1 MPRKGTCMDKWRV
14 LMVLL
19 IIAGVA
25 LVALAIYYWVTPAG
39 SLPSF
44 FPGHLVGSAHKH
56 VKHGVAAL
64 LLGIVCFLG
73 AWMLSGRRDES
84 LSPPPQA

>member
-1 MPRKGTCMDKWRV
+1 MNKRRL

-25 LVALAIYYWVTPAG
+25 LVALGIYYWVTPAG

-44 FPGHLVGSAHKH
+44 FPGHLAGSAHKH
-56 VKHGVAAL
+56 VKHGLAAL
-64 LLGIVCFLG
+64 IVAIVCFLG
-73 AWMLSGRRDES
+73 AWMLSGKE
-84 LSPPPQA
+84 